1 MLFKL
6 WKSHGKLGHSRSEKP
21 YRILCEVY
29 CKLIVV
35 LLQHWIVLTGLW
47 DIPQRSLVKGTQ
59 MIREQSARLADAM
72 NDFDKLVLLLKEF
85 AERFE
90 IGCSLNRRKKKPNT
104 ADQLING
111 YQYSLS

>member
-1 MLFKL
+1 M
-6 WKSHGKLGHSRSEKP
+6 
-21 YRILCEVY
+21 
-29 CKLIVV
+29 V
-35 LLQHWIVLTGLW
+35 LLQHWLVLTGLW

-72 NDFDKLVLLLKEF
+72 NDFDTLVLLLEELAK
-85 AERFE
+85 RFE